1 MKLLLNLLAMI
12 LFLLDNGASG
22 VGKDEVFVS
31 LKEGDLV
38 SFHTSVKTSQQN
50 YIKWYFN
57 DTCIAKISGNLSH
70 ICTDVQCDNSTER
83 FRDRL
88 TLDNQT
94 GSLTIRDIRTT
105 DSGLYKLQM
114 NSSNTCSEKNFNV
127 TGVSSTEHN
136 QMKHVIN
143 GESVTL
149 ESGEKENT
157 NVMTW
162 HFNDIPIA
170 KMTGNQKRICTD
182 DLCNNGTER
191 FRDRLKLEKDG
202 SLIITNTNIADSGL
216 YKLEII
222 ISNSSFCITRLRW
235 RFSVTVFLGICVAV
249 VFLLIAATVTAG
261 VIYCRHKKY
270 KPQLKKIRM
279 IFITRHR
286 IRKTLLMGL
295 GMTLNQTQDEAAYM
309 IM

>member
-1 MKLLLNLLAMI
+1 M
-12 LFLLDNGASG
+12 
-22 VGKDEVFVS
+22 S

-127 TGVSSTEHN
+127 TGE
-136 QMKHVIN
+136 
-143 GESVTL
+143 L
-149 ESGEKENT
+149 
-157 NVMTW
+157 
-162 HFNDIPIA
+162 FNE
-170 KMTGNQKRICTD
+170 C
-182 DLCNNGTER
+182 
-191 FRDRLKLEKDG
+191 
-202 SLIITNTNIADSGL
+202 
-216 YKLEII
+216 
-222 ISNSSFCITRLRW
+222 
-235 RFSVTVFLGICVAV
+235 
-249 VFLLIAATVTAG
+249 
-261 VIYCRHKKY
+261 
-270 KPQLKKIRM
+270 
-279 IFITRHR
+279 
-286 IRKTLLMGL
+286 
-295 GMTLNQTQDEAAYM
+295 
-309 IM
+309 